1 MAKQSIPQSE
11 YMFSDSIKFI
21 QKAVIFSGNKFL
33 IIKRSPDAFNRA
45 NTWDLPGGCVSF
57 GEEHEASLRREIKEE
72 TGLSVDPLVLLQF
85 TTDYDKKTKIY
96 TFFTSFVTKTLSKK
110 VILSKE
116 HTDYKWSTLDEFIKL
131 ESASFLQNAV
141 KIAVSR

>member
-57 GEEHEASLRREIKEE
+57 GEEHEASLRREIKR
-72 TGLSVDPLVLLQF
+72 GNR
-85 TTDYDKKTKIY
+85 
-96 TFFTSFVTKTLSKK
+96 
-110 VILSKE
+110 
-116 HTDYKWSTLDEFIKL
+116 IKC
-131 ESASFLQNAV
+131 
-141 KIAVSR
+141 